1 MFAPTAAFGGFSV
14 DDLARAKEFYSSTL
28 GLTVEADGVGARLH
42 LPGGGAVFFYPKPD
56 HQPATFTILNFEVE
70 NVDDAVDEL
79 ANRCVEVL
87 RYENIPGVDA
97 KGILRG
103 RVRNAGPDIAWFTDP
118 SGNVLSVLH

>member
-14 DDLARAKEFYSSTL
+14 DDLAKAKEFYSSTL
-28 GLTVEADGVGARLH
+28 SLTVEADGVGARLH

-70 NVDDAVDEL
+70 NVDDAVDDL
-79 ANRCVEVL
+79 ASRGVQVL

-103 RVRNAGPDIAWFTDP
+103 RDGNAGAWFTDP
-118 SGNVLSVLH
+118 AGNVLSVLH